1 MRTFKPLHILI
12 AALLLLCFETNAQK
26 RKEIK
31 KAGIRTITT
40 TETAGTKTFTDSKVT
55 YDTGG
60 NITEEVN
67 YDKEGNLKST
77 KKYKYNKDGDPIDE
91 TEYDEKGNIREIKLT
106 KYNASGEKTEEM
118 FLDKDKKQF
127 KKYVYTFDSKGFKTE
142 RKQYDGLN
150 TLISTKKYTYG
161 YK

>member
-1 MRTFKPLHILI
+1 MSTFKLSHIFL
-12 AALLLLCFETNAQK
+12 AALLLFCFELSAQK
-26 RKEIK
+26 KKEIK

-55 YDTGG
+55 YDANG
-60 NITEEVN
+60 NVTEEIN

-77 KKYKYNKDGDPIDE
+77 KKFKYNKDGDPIE
-91 TEYDEKGNIREIKLT
+91 EIEYDDKGIIKEIKMV
-106 KYNASGEKTEEM
+106 KYNASGEKTEET

-142 RKQYDGLN
+142 RKQYDGIN
-150 TLISTKKYTYG
+150 TLVATKKYTYG